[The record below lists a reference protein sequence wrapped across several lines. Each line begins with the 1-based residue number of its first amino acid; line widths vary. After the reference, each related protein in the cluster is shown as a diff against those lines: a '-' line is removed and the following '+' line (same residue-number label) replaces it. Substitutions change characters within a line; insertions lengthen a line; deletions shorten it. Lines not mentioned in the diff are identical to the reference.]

1 MENFYINLIFWFALF
16 LLFYAYVGYGIVLY
30 IMVSIKKIIKKK
42 PETLNNSDFLPEVT
56 LIVPAYN
63 EIDCIGRKVK
73 NCLDLDYAAG
83 KLKFMF
89 ITEGS
94 TDGTTEYLAKFPDI
108 TLISGPNRRGKIQAI
123 NAAIKKVTSPIVVF
137 TDANAILNNDA
148 IRQIVKHYENP
159 EVGAVAGE
167 KRIFNGDYEQASGAG
182 EGLYWKYE
190 SFLKKLDSEL
200 HTTVGAA
207 GELFSI
213 RTELYQRV
221 RKDTL
226 LDDFIISLKIAAK
239 GYKVVYEPK
248 AFAME
253 EASFSIEE
261 EMKRKVRIS
270 TGGFQSVVRL
280 LYLLNPIR
288 YGLLT
293 FQYVSHRV
301 LRWTVAPFCLPLAF
315 LSNAVLIEQAFL
327 YELLFILQFSFY
339 TLAFLGY
346 LLEKKK
352 INVKAFFVPFYFLF
366 INYSVYVGLFRFIT
380 NNYSVKWEKARRAEA
395 MASI

>member
-1 MENFYINLIFWFALF
+1 
-16 LLFYAYVGYGIVLY
+16 
-30 IMVSIKKIIKKK
+30 
-42 PETLNNSDFLPEVT
+42 
-56 LIVPAYN
+56 
-63 EIDCIGRKVK
+63 
-73 NCLDLDYAAG
+73 
-83 KLKFMF
+83 MF
-89 ITEGS
+89 VTEGS
-94 TDGTTEYLAKFPDI
+94 TDGTTEYLANYPSI
-108 TLISGPNRRGKIQAI
+108 TLISGHTRRGKIQAI
-123 NAAIKKVTSPIVVF
+123 NSAIRRVTSPIVIF
-137 TDANAILNNDA
+137 TDANSILNKDA
-148 IRQIVKHYENP
+148 VLQIVKHYANA

-167 KRIFNGDYEQASGAG
+167 KRVFNGDYEQASAAG

-190 SFLKKLDSEL
+190 SLLKRLDSEL
-200 HTTVGAA
+200 YTTVGAA

-226 LDDFIISLKIAAK
+226 LDDFIISLKIAAQ

-248 AFAME
+248 AYAME

-280 LYLLNPIR
+280 LYLLNPMQ

-315 LSNAVLIEQAFL
+315 LCNAMLIKQAFL
-327 YELLFILQFSFY
+327 YESLFIMQFLFY
-339 TLAFLGY
+339 MLAFAGY
-346 LLEKKK
+346 LFEKRKLT
-352 INVKAFFVPFYFLF
+352 IKAFFIPFYFIF
-366 INYSVYVGLFRFIT
+366 MNYSVYLGFFQFIA
-380 NNYSVKWEKARRAEA
+380 NKQSVKWEKARRAEA
-395 MASI
+395 IA